1 MNLLMQFLEYSLIGI
16 ASGGAYIIAALGF
29 VIIFKAGN
37 VFNFAMGEMMMIGAY
52 LFYAAVMQLKFTWPV
67 GLLAALAGSA
77 LLALLIERAL
87 LRPMIGRPVVVLVMI
102 TLGVGS
108 ILRGVAGLVWG
119 PNIIQLPD
127 FLPRSPVFLGDI
139 LIPGKLAWSFV
150 VFGALALAFIAYY
163 RYSRAGVAIRAT
175 SSDQITAE
183 GLGINIRQ
191 VFSMTWAMAGVLAAA
206 AGIAAGAIN
215 GITPQLG
222 DAALS
227 VLAVVMLAGMSSVGG
242 VVVAGI
248 LVGWMETV
256 VGAYLGA
263 AWQSFIPYL
272 VVLLM
277 MIVRP
282 TGLFGE
288 QRIER
293 I

>member
-1 MNLLMQFLEYSLIGI
+1 
-16 ASGGAYIIAALGF
+16 
-29 VIIFKAGN
+29 
-37 VFNFAMGEMMMIGAY
+37 
-52 LFYAAVMQLKFTWPV
+52 
-67 GLLAALAGSA
+67 
-77 LLALLIERAL
+77 
-87 LRPMIGRPVVVLVMI
+87 VVLVMI

-127 FLPRSPVFLGDI
+127 FLPRTPVFLGDI
-139 LIPGKLAWSFV
+139 LVPGKLAWSFV

-175 SSDQITAE
+175 SSDQVTAE

-191 VFSMTWAMAGVLAAA
+191 VFAMTWAMAGVLAAA

-293 I
+293 V